1 MESFPI
7 HVDEE
12 KTDHLEGM
20 ENAKMGINNK
30 VLRFS
35 HQG

>member
-20 ENAKMGINNK
+20 KNAKMGIK
-30 VLRFS
+30 IRF
-35 HQG
+35 